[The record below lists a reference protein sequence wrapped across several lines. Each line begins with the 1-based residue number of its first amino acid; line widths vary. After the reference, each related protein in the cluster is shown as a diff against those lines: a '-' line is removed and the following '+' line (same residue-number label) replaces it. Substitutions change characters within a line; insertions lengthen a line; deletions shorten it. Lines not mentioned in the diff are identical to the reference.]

1 MIDHER
7 ALDLAA
13 TAIDFPLPPAEMDAL
28 SRHLATCPVCT
39 VAVERLREDAAGL
52 AGLERRPAPSH
63 VREAVVRAA
72 VGGRSAS
79 RRGAGLRW
87 SFAAVL
93 LAVLAVGGTF
103 VAGAMLE
110 RSRDV
115 GPTPTDQPAPRATDG
130 IVPSRLVGWMDLGI
144 IDAAF
149 DGRSVQ
155 LVLPAP
161 ERGLVALGRDQRS
174 TLPAVWTSDDGST
187 WTLTTQPEDLFS
199 GRVPT
204 GGVLHDG
211 ALWVVA
217 WDIASQ
223 GAQRAIWGSSDGV
236 TWARVGGNGGL
247 LGTEASDLDMTAGPA
262 GLLVWAADGRAWTAT
277 DGTSW
282 IRSDANV
289 TGVVD
294 GAVDDR
300 FRLVASDD
308 GRASL
313 VTSADGRAWGSP
325 SRVPIA
331 GEAQAGIESTADGTL
346 LAWVDGEPYR
356 ATQTAWRRADG
367 SPEVPS
373 GTVVGGPGGFAA
385 IAAPTADGV
394 QRAWVGDGRGE
405 WRSVR
410 SEATAEG
417 ARVVV
422 GVAPVADGWYVLT
435 RQGTTYRGWLLR
447 P

>member
-1 MIDHER
+1 MIDHAR
-7 ALDLAA
+7 ALTLAA
-13 TAIDFPLPPAEMDAL
+13 TAIDFPLPPAEADAL
-28 SRHLATCPVCT
+28 SRHLASCPACAL
-39 VAVERLREDAAGL
+39 AVQRLGQDALGL
-52 AGLERRPAPSH
+52 AGLDRQPAPPH

-72 VGGRSAS
+72 AAGRGVG

-87 SFAAVL
+87 SLAAVL

-110 RSRDV
+110 RARDV
-115 GPTPTDQPAPRATDG
+115 GPTPTDQPAPRPTDG
-130 IVPSRLVGWMDLGI
+130 IVPSRPVGWTDLGL

-161 ERGLVALGRDQRS
+161 DGGLVALGRDQRS

-187 WTLTTQPEDLFS
+187 WTLTTQPDDVFS

-204 GGVLHDG
+204 GGVAHDG

-217 WDIASQ
+217 WDIAPQ

-236 TWARVGGNGGL
+236 TWARAGGSGGL

-262 GLLVWAADGRAWTAT
+262 GLLVWAADGRAWTST
-277 DGTSW
+277 DGTTW

-289 TGVVD
+289 TGLVD
-294 GAVDDR
+294 AAVDDR
-300 FRLVASDD
+300 FRLVASHD

-313 VTSADGRAWGSP
+313 MTSTDGRTWGSP

-331 GEAQAGIESTADGTL
+331 DEAQAGIEASADGAL

-356 ATQTAWRRADG
+356 VTRNGWRRADG
-367 SPEVPS
+367 TPAVPS
-373 GTVVGGPGGFAA
+373 GTVVGGPDGFAV

-394 QRAWVGDGRGE
+394 QRAWVGDGQGE

-410 SEATAEG
+410 SEATSEG

-422 GVAPVADGWYVLT
+422 GVVPTADGRYVLT
-435 RQGTTYRGWLLR
+435 RQGTRYRGWLLR